1 MLSVTSVLA
10 ILKAMSRSKQKGTLA
25 ESAVADYLKSTWE
38 TVERRVLSGK
48 NDKGDIAG
56 IPKIVIEVKNQKSYK
71 FSEWLRET
79 KIEQI
84 NAEAD
89 YGVLV
94 VKPNGVG
101 VSKVNNW
108 WAVLPLDDLV
118 SLLKKAGYAEGL
130 HARTDKGN
138 SGLRDLP
145 EA

>member
-71 FSEWLRET
+71 FSEWLE
-79 KIEQI
+79 KQ
-84 NAEAD
+84 
-89 YGVLV
+89 
-94 VKPNGVG
+94 K
-101 VSKVNNW
+101 
-108 WAVLPLDDLV
+108 
-118 SLLKKAGYAEGL
+118 
-130 HARTDKGN
+130 
-138 SGLRDLP
+138 
-145 EA
+145 

>member
-1 MLSVTSVLA
+1 MA
-10 ILKAMSRSKQKGTLA
+10 
-25 ESAVADYLKSTWE
+25 
-38 TVERRVLSGK
+38 
-48 NDKGDIAG
+48 
-56 IPKIVIEVKNQKSYK
+56 
-71 FSEWLRET
+71 RET

>member
-1 MLSVTSVLA
+1 
-10 ILKAMSRSKQKGTLA
+10 MSKSKQKGTLA
-25 ESAVADYLKSTWE
+25 ESAVAQYLGETWS

-71 FSEWLRET
+71 FSEWLKET
-79 KIEQI
+79 EIERV

-89 YGVLV
+89 YGILI

-101 VSKVNNW
+101 VSKVENW
-108 WAVLPLDDLV
+108 WSVLPLEDLV

-130 HARTDKGN
+130 HPRTDK
-138 SGLRDLP
+138 RDSDMSDLS